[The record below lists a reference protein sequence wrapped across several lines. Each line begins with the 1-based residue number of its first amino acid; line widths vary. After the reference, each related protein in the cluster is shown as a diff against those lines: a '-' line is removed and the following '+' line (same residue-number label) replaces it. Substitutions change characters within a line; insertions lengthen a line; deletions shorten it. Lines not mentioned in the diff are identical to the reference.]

1 MQHQPLLDVYLKP
14 ILLPETRSNR
24 LYYLHENP
32 DLGFVVSIYTCV
44 SLQDRKTRPIEP
56 LSLYNVKQKDNNN

>member
-24 LYYLHENP
+24 LYP
-32 DLGFVVSIYTCV
+32 DLGFVVFIYTCV